1 MGPGEHQSEWRGR
14 AESLAT
20 QLAAAQGTIAEQAAI
35 IDRQAVEIEQQ
46 SKIIEQQGEAIAKQ
60 GEELAAIRGT
70 VEKLQ
75 RHVFG
80 KRSEKMPR
88 VADEL
93 RDPADAEAARLAA
106 LEVREENAALRK
118 QIGTRRIEHKVP
130 EAKKVCPRCG
140 GHEFTPLGEG
150 KLTEMYELVAARVE
164 RQLHVQEKL
173 RCRCGEGVL
182 TADPPDKV
190 FDKTRFGPTFMA
202 QVVVSKCADSIPLY
216 RQAKAWRR
224 AGVPVNDST
233 LGDLF
238 HATARA
244 SNVLY
249 ERLLAL
255 IAINPLV
262 LADETKMPVQAKGKT
277 RTAWI
282 WDFIAKDADEK
293 TLIAYVY
300 SNSRSGE
307 TPLRVL
313 TNTVGKLLVDGYVA
327 YDKVTV
333 PGSRERAGCL
343 AHARRKFFEALS
355 TAPAEAR
362 QAMDF
367 ILDVYRVECAAWE
380 AGLAG
385 TPAHLAMRQERSKP
399 VMEAFHAWLE
409 AERPKHLPKGPM
421 GDAIKYALNQ
431 WDALSLFLTD
441 PALPLD
447 NNESERAL
455 RVCALGRKNF
465 LFVGNDGAGE
475 NLAGLYSLIATCEAN
490 GVNPVEYLADVLLRV
505 QTHPDKRLDELLP
518 HRWKRQAAEPSA

>member
-1 MGPGEHQSEWRGR
+1 MR
-14 AESLAT
+14 SLST
-20 QLAAAQGTIAEQAAI
+20 Y
-35 IDRQAVEIEQQ
+35 
-46 SKIIEQQGEAIAKQ
+46 S
-60 GEELAAIRGT
+60 
-70 VEKLQ
+70 
-75 RHVFG
+75 VF
-80 KRSEKMPR
+80 
-88 VADEL
+88 
-93 RDPADAEAARLAA
+93 
-106 LEVREENAALRK
+106 
-118 QIGTRRIEHKVP
+118 
-130 EAKKVCPRCG
+130 KKVCPRCG
-140 GHEFTPLGEG
+140 GREFTPLGEG
-150 KLTEMYELVAARVE
+150 KLTEMYEVVAARVE

-173 RCRCGEGVL
+173 RCRCGEGIL

-190 FDKTRFGPTFMA
+190 FDRTRFGPTFMA
-202 QVVVSKCADSIPLY
+202 QVAVSKCADSIPLY

-255 IAINPLV
+255 IAVDPLV

-293 TLIAYVY
+293 TLIAYVF

-313 TNTVGKLLVDGYVA
+313 ANTLGKLLVDGYTA
-327 YDKVTV
+327 YNKVTV
-333 PGSRERAGCL
+333 PGGRERAGCH

-355 TAPAEAR
+355 TAPAEAT

-367 ILDVYRVECAAWE
+367 ILELYRVERAAWE
-380 AGLAG
+380 TGLAR

-421 GDAIKYALNQ
+421 GEAIKYALNQ

-441 PALPLD
+441 AALPLD

-465 LFVGNDGAGE
+465 LFVGNDDAGE

-490 GVNPVEYLADVLLRV
+490 GVNAVEYLADVLIRV
-505 QTHPDKRLDELLP
+505 QIHPASRLDELLP
-518 HRWKRQAAEPSA
+518 HRWKPPAAEPSA

>member
-1 MGPGEHQSEWRGR
+1 VSDEHHCEWRVR
-14 AESLAT
+14 AEQLETALAQT
-20 QLAAAQGTIAEQAAI
+20 TAQLTSELGQATAALAAGNARIAEQDATLQ
-35 IDRQAVEIEQQ
+35 RF
-46 SKIIEQQGEAIAKQ
+46 S
-60 GEELAAIRGT
+60 EEMTTMRGT
-70 VEKLQ
+70 LEKLQ

-93 RDPADAEAARLAA
+93 RDPADAEAARVAA
-106 LEVREENAALRK
+106 LELREENAALRR

-130 EAKKVCPRCG
+130 EAKKICPRCG
-140 GHEFTPLGEG
+140 GREFTPLGEG

-164 RQLHVQEKL
+164 RLLHVQEKQ
-173 RCRCGEGVL
+173 RCRCGEFIV

-202 QVVVSKCADSIPLY
+202 QVAVSKCADSIPLY

-255 IAINPLV
+255 VAANPLV
-262 LADETKMPVQAKGKT
+262 LADETKMPVLAKGKT

-282 WDFIAKDADEK
+282 WDFIARDEDEK

-307 TPLRVL
+307 TPVRVL
-313 TNTVGKLLVDGYVA
+313 ADTVGKLLVDGYIV
-327 YDKVTV
+327 YDQVTI
-333 PGSRERAGCL
+333 PGGRERAGCL
-343 AHARRKFFEALS
+343 AHVRRKFFDALS

-362 QAMDF
+362 EAMAF
-367 ILDVYRVECAAWE
+367 ILDLYRVEHAAWA
-380 AGLAG
+380 AGVEHTLS
-385 TPAHLAMRQERSKP
+385 HLAMRQERSRP
-399 VMEAFHAWLE
+399 VMDAFHAWLK
-409 AERPKHLPKGPM
+409 AEQPRHLPKGPI
-421 GDAIKYALNQ
+421 GDAIKYAINQ

-465 LFVGNDGAGE
+465 LFVGSDGAGE

-490 GVNPVEYLADVLLRV
+490 GVNPVEYLADVLIRV
-505 QTHPDKRLDELLP
+505 QTQPAKQLDELLP
-518 HRWKRQAAEPSA
+518 HRWTPQRPAPSA

>member
-1 MGPGEHQSEWRGR
+1 MGEEHRCEWRDQ
-14 AESLAT
+14 AERLTA
-20 QLAAAQGTIAEQAAI
+20 
-35 IDRQAVEIEQQ
+35 
-46 SKIIEQQGEAIAKQ
+46 
-60 GEELAAIRGT
+60 ELAETKAALVALQAT

-75 RHVFG
+75 RHIFG

-88 VADEL
+88 VVDEL

-106 LEVREENAALRK
+106 LEIRQENADLRR
-118 QIGTRRIEHKVP
+118 QLATRRIEHKVP

-140 GHEFTPLGEG
+140 GREFTPLGEG

-173 RCRCGEGVL
+173 RCRCGEAIL

-202 QVVVSKCADSIPLY
+202 QVAVAKCADSIPLY
-216 RQAKAWRR
+216 RQAKAYHR

-238 HATARA
+238 HATANA
-244 SNVLY
+244 SKVLY

-255 IAINPLV
+255 VAADPLV
-262 LADETKMPVQAKGKT
+262 LADETTMPVQAKGKT

-282 WDFIAKDADEK
+282 WDFIARDSEGKD
-293 TLIAYVY
+293 LIAYVY
-300 SNSRSGE
+300 SKSRSGE

-313 TNTVGKLLVDGYVA
+313 ANTMGKLLVDGFTGYN
-327 YDKVTV
+327 KVTL
-333 PGSRERAGCL
+333 PGGRERAGCL

-355 TAPAEAR
+355 TAPAEAK

-367 ILDVYRVECAAWE
+367 ILELYRVERAAWE
-380 AGLAG
+380 AGIAR
-385 TPAHLAMRQERSKP
+385 TAAHLDMRQERSRP
-399 VMEAFHAWLE
+399 VMETFRAWLD
-409 AERPKHLPKGPM
+409 AEQGQHLPQGPL
-421 GDAIKYALNQ
+421 GVAIRYALNQ

-441 PALPLD
+441 AALPLD
-447 NNESERAL
+447 NNDSERAL
-455 RVCALGRKNF
+455 RICALGRKNF

-475 NLAGLYSLIATCEAN
+475 NLAALYSLIATCEAN
-490 GVNPVEYLADVLLRV
+490 GVNPVQYLADVLIRV
-505 QTHPDKRLDELLP
+505 QTHPASRLDELLP
-518 HRWKRQAAEPSA
+518 HRWTPPLPQPSA

>member
-1 MGPGEHQSEWRGR
+1 VSEEHHCEWRER
-14 AESLAT
+14 AEGLES
-20 QLAAAQGTIAEQAAI
+20 QLAAARATIAEQAEQIAAV
-35 IDRQAVEIEQQ
+35 QASI
-46 SKIIEQQGEAIAKQ
+46 
-60 GEELAAIRGT
+60 
-70 VEKLQ
+70 EKLQ

-93 RDPADAEAARLAA
+93 RDPAGAEAARTAA
-106 LEVREENAALRK
+106 LETREENAALRK
-118 QIGTRRIEHKVP
+118 QLTTRRIEHKVP
-130 EAKKVCPRCG
+130 DAKKICPSCG
-140 GHEFTPLGEG
+140 GREFTPLGEG
-150 KLTEMYELVAARVE
+150 KLTEMYEVVAARVE

-190 FDKTRFGPTFMA
+190 FDRTRFGPTFMA
-202 QVVVSKCADSIPLY
+202 QVAVSKCADSIPLY

-255 IAINPLV
+255 IAANPLV

-293 TLIAYVY
+293 PLIAYVY
-300 SNSRSGE
+300 SDSRSGE
-307 TPLRVL
+307 TPVRVL
-313 TNTVGKLLVDGYVA
+313 TDTVGKLLVDGYVA
-327 YDKVTV
+327 YDQVTV
-333 PGSRERAGCL
+333 PGGRERAGCH

-355 TAPAEAR
+355 KAPTEAR

-367 ILDVYRVECAAWE
+367 ILELYRVEQAAAE
-380 AGLAG
+380 AGLTG
-385 TPAHLAMRQERSKP
+385 TPAHLAMRKERSKP

-409 AERPKHLPKGPM
+409 AEQPKHLPKGPM
-421 GDAIKYALNQ
+421 GEAIKYAVNQ

-441 PALPLD
+441 AAVPLD
-447 NNESERAL
+447 NNQSERAL

-465 LFVGNDGAGE
+465 LFVGNDAAGE

-490 GVNPVEYLADVLLRV
+490 DINPVEYLADVLIRV
-505 QTHPDKRLDELLP
+505 QSHPDRRLDELLP
-518 HRWKRQAAEPSA
+518 HKWTPPRPEPPS